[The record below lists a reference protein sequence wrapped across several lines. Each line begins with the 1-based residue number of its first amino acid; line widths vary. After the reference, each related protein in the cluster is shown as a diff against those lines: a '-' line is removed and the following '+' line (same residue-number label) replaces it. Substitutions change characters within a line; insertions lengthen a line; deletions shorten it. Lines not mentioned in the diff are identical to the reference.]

1 VGKPACD
8 RRRLSL
14 GPFHQQPLGHPGR
27 LWRLAPSLGS
37 PDLDHAKPR
46 AWRPLA
52 PLPPGHPRPGR
63 RGPLLGHRFQP
74 PRSRPRLPWGISSWP
89 ASLLG
94 GWQRP
99 VWILGPHARTA
110 FDLDDRWHLPPP
122 QVWSTPEIVAVQG
135 IRHERQGGHLPGQHV
150 GNPRQRDRGL
160 PLRGR
165 VRWHSDVGRPFP
177 VFEPCF
183 GQIRPPVERTTGL
196 STTPMPAH
204 GDRAVRHLAPRV
216 PQDCR
221 ATPTECAPAVGKAVS
236 SRVHT
241 SDLWS
246 RATTVR
252 AKRRG
257 TAATAQGF
265 CPTHGRRACPSA
277 PAMRPAMGAIDVRSP
292 SSHKPWTSTC
302 APWARS
308 NRVKN
313 GLNGV
318 PARSRFL
325 ESWPQRTSHP
335 VSLQRELNRVLLEP
349 SP

>member
-1 VGKPACD
+1 MLWADTAASGADNWPQHDSHASA
-8 RRRLSL
+8 RR
-14 GPFHQQPLGHPGR
+14 PGS
-27 LWRLAPSLGS
+27 A
-37 PDLDHAKPR
+37 
-46 AWRPLA
+46 
-52 PLPPGHPRPGR
+52 PPG
-63 RGPLLGHRFQP
+63 
-74 PRSRPRLPWGISSWP
+74 
-89 ASLLG
+89 
-94 GWQRP
+94 
-99 VWILGPHARTA
+99 
-110 FDLDDRWHLPPP
+110 
-122 QVWSTPEIVAVQG
+122 
-135 IRHERQGGHLPGQHV
+135 
-150 GNPRQRDRGL
+150 
-160 PLRGR
+160 
-165 VRWHSDVGRPFP
+165 
-177 VFEPCF
+177 
-183 GQIRPPVERTTGL
+183 
-196 STTPMPAH
+196 
-204 GDRAVRHLAPRV
+204 PRV

-236 SRVHT
+236 SRTHT

-292 SSHKPWTSTC
+292 SSHKPLTSTC

-325 ESWPQRTSHP
+325 ASWPQRTSHP
-335 VSLQRELNRVLLEP
+335 ISLQRELNRVLLEP
-349 SP
+349 SPCPSPGGRGHGTGPPQHFDMHPHGREGCKPGYFGVDL